1 MVQPSYY
8 EGIVDRAKDGPND
21 WLRMQFNPEVT
32 VRARGVMEK
41 CTFCTQRIQAAK
53 IATKNAWA
61 KAGGTASGKPDWSIP
76 DGTVVTACEQACPS
90 EAIVFGDLNDPES
103 RVAKMHRSAR
113 SYQLLEELNVKARL
127 QYLAKVRNPAL
138 DHTACEHGHDHDH
151 GHDHGHD
158 HAAAAAGL
166 NGTRA

>member
-1 MVQPSYY
+1 
-8 EGIVDRAKDGPND
+8 
-21 WLRMQFNPEVT
+21 
-32 VRARGVMEK
+32 
-41 CTFCTQRIQAAK
+41 
-53 IATKNAWA
+53 
-61 KAGGTASGKPDWSIP
+61 
-76 DGTVVTACEQACPS
+76 
-90 EAIVFGDLNDPES
+90 
-103 RVAKMHRSAR
+103 MHRSAR